1 MLKVP
6 ADPDSLGIHSQ
17 RCAKWAGKLISESHF
32 AVHPIAH
39 CLNALPPSGSVPKE
53 LRSGVRQKINLT
65 IAATHKIGQH
75 IRGKLM
81 DWNLGCIRVLE
92 VGFSGVFYESGI
104 LESNLATRSDQ
115 AATVIAEAVL
125 IAFDLDK
132 RIGMQLVKL
141 A

>member
-1 MLKVP
+1 
-6 ADPDSLGIHSQ
+6 
-17 RCAKWAGKLISESHF
+17 
-32 AVHPIAH
+32 VHPIAH
-39 CLNALPPSGSVPKE
+39 RFNALPPSWSVPKE
-53 LRSGVRQKINLT
+53 LRGGVRQKINLT
-65 IAATHKIGQH
+65 IAATNEIGQH
-75 IRGKLM
+75 IQWKLI

-104 LESNLATRSDQ
+104 LESNLARRSDQ

-125 IAFDLDK
+125 IAFDLDE